1 MHAFRHGRVSK
12 MQDEGVSEKIIQLE
26 IGHSS
31 LRMTRRYPHFS
42 PEKRRATAEGLAI

>member
-1 MHAFRHGRVSK
+1 VSK

-31 LRMTRRYPHFS
+31 LRMTRRYTHFS